1 MPTLSGLYPKGVLYR
16 YPTKDIAV
24 FGFLAGEPI
33 FFATWWEALRFL
45 WALQVSMDRGQAV
58 SHLFGFWN

>member
-1 MPTLSGLYPKGVLYR
+1 MPNLSGLYPQGVLYR
-16 YPTKDIAV
+16 HPAKETAIL
-24 FGFLAGEPI
+24 GFLAGEPI

-45 WALQVSMDRGQAV
+45 WTLQISVAKGQAV